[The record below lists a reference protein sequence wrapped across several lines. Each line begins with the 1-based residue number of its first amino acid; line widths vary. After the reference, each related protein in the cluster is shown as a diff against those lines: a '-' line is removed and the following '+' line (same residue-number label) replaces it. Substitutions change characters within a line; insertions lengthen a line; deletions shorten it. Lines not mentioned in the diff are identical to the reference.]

1 MIKDKIIEY
10 CNSLGLDTIGFIPCR
25 KFEELVEF
33 YKYRKENNLE
43 NEFEEKEIEKRINP
57 KVYMEDG
64 KTIISIAFPY
74 YHEDS
79 CEKHNNMQRRENY
92 DRILRTGQQ
101 YVPDHEGSEA
111 WSRSHP

>member
-25 KFEELVEF
+25 NFEELVEF

-57 KVYMEDG
+57 RIYMKDG

-79 CEKHNNMQRRENY
+79 CEKHNGFSIYTKRGDYHRVVKGYLDKICNMN
-92 DRILRTGQQ
+92 
-101 YVPDHEGSEA
+101 
-111 WSRSHP
+111 

>member
-57 KVYMEDG
+57 RIYMKDG

-74 YHEDS
+74 YHEDIN
-79 CEKHNNMQRRENY
+79 ENNY
-92 DRILRTGQQ
+92 KTK
-101 YVPDHEGSEA
+101 
-111 WSRSHP
+111 

>member
-43 NEFEEKEIEKRINP
+43 NEFEPIEKEMKIEI
-57 KVYMEDG
+57 
-64 KTIISIAFPY
+64 
-74 YHEDS
+74 
-79 CEKHNNMQRRENY
+79 
-92 DRILRTGQQ
+92 
-101 YVPDHEGSEA
+101 
-111 WSRSHP
+111 